1 LGLEG
6 AFKGTF
12 LASGRLWQG
21 APMIRAFQ
29 FLYTAPQKTALS
41 SLFLALGLSFGS
53 LAGAQV
59 RNTAYE
65 AALQKGWY
73 NTQTMKLTD
82 LAIDELYQAFVGRT
96 GGALEELTRAQKE
109 EAMKDHRAY
118 FCANMT
124 PEKVTIDGVSG
135 ERFRVS
141 DARQLVCLSQFP
153 NTEWRVTSTEW
164 TSEIEMEWRAWLGQ
178 MGRSSC
184 RTVDECLRSKLS
196 NSLRSEMDLLGLHY
210 ADCADL
216 PYYLRA
222 YFSFKKGLPFNY
234 VSSVAPNPLTRS
246 QQFEA
251 DLEIRRINENV
262 SLSPAEKDSQIAAIQ
277 KKRGDLRYSRNGNHP
292 TSRRQEPLDS
302 SQKTFF
308 SIIERLRN
316 TVSTATFRT
325 NRVSQNQIVPDF
337 YSPVISPETIV
348 PGTVLY
354 KPTGHA
360 AIVFE
365 VDSEGNVKYMDAH
378 PDNSL
383 TRGVFNRQYAFGRAS
398 QGGGFKNWRPFK
410 MANEHSRAQFLRDEQ
425 IPQFSL
431 EQFFGHQQ
439 KTPLAWTGNEF
450 CVVQNGVC
458 QQVVAKDE
466 MGRVI
471 PGAFDNVTPTFT
483 NRENG
488 VAADWFAA
496 GRYRPFDEY
505 VRARLKTSGKIRALD
520 VFQVRLGEVCTQLNA
535 RKNSVEVALR
545 NAIDRKEMPANL
557 PANIYGAE
565 GEWESYST
573 PGRDINI
580 RQMIVDVNSS
590 AKELFEKWKAG
601 DALYEFPEGNFK
613 EHLIWAYH
621 QLALNCSITYQNSR
635 GQDVVLSFAGALS
648 RVVDMSF
655 NPYQCVERR
664 WGAQSG
670 LEASSCQAQGQEL
683 AWYEA
688 EVVFRE
694 SLVRDGNANHGQSL
708 SQLQSQAQSRPFF
721 DRTQF
726 DILKKLKE
734 LK

>member
-1 LGLEG
+1 MNG
-6 AFKGTF
+6 
-12 LASGRLWQG
+12 
-21 APMIRAFQ
+21 AFQ
-29 FLYTAPQKTALS
+29 FLYIAPKKAVSLG
-41 SLFLALGLSFGS
+41 LFLGLGLSFVS
-53 LAGAQV
+53 AAQAQV
-59 RNTAYE
+59 RNAAFE

-73 NTQTMKLTD
+73 DSQTLQLTD
-82 LAIDELYQAFVGRT
+82 AAIDELYQQFIARPRVGT
-96 GGALEELTRAQKE
+96 AVSRAEKE
-109 EAMKDHRAY
+109 EAMKDYRAY
-118 FCANMT
+118 FCAKMT
-124 PEKVTIDGVSG
+124 PEKVTIDGVPA

-141 DARQLVCLSQFP
+141 DTQQLACLSQFP
-153 NTEWRVTSTEW
+153 SNEWRVTQTDW
-164 TSEIEMEWRAWLGQ
+164 TAETEMEWRSWLNQ

-184 RTVDECLRSKLS
+184 RTIDECLRSNLS

-234 VSSVAPNPLTRS
+234 VSSVAPNPLTRA
-246 QQFEA
+246 QQFDA
-251 DLEIRRINENV
+251 DMEIRRINENV
-262 SLSPAEKDSQIAAIQ
+262 GLNDSEKQSQIAALM
-277 KKRGDLRYSRNGNHP
+277 KKRSDLRYTRNGNVP

-302 SQKTFF
+302 TQKSFF

-325 NRVSQNQIVPDF
+325 NRVSRNQIVPDF

-365 VDSEGNVKYMDAH
+365 VDPEGNVKYMDAH

-398 QGGGFKNWRPFK
+398 QGGGFKNWRPFT
-410 MANEHSRAQFLRDEQ
+410 MASVRSRAQFLRDEQ

-439 KTPLAWTGNEF
+439 KAPLAWTGNEF
-450 CVVQNGVC
+450 CVVQDGAC
-458 QQVVAKDE
+458 QQVPARDE

-471 PGAFDNVTPTFT
+471 PGAFDNVTPSFT

-505 VRARLKTSGKIRALD
+505 VRARLKTSGRIRALD

-545 NAIDRKEMPANL
+545 NSIDRKEMPATL

-573 PGRDINI
+573 PGRDLNI
-580 RQMIVDVNSS
+580 RQMILDVNNT

-613 EHLIWAYH
+613 EHLIATY
-621 QLALNCSITYQNSR
+621 QRTALACSITYQNSR

-655 NPYQCVERR
+655 NPYQCVEKR

-670 LEASSCQAQGQEL
+670 LEVSSCQPQGQEL

-708 SQLQSQAQSRPFF
+708 SQLQSEAAARSQF

-726 DILKKLKE
+726 DILERLKE

>member
-1 LGLEG
+1 MNG
-6 AFKGTF
+6 A
-12 LASGRLWQG
+12 L
-21 APMIRAFQ
+21 Q
-29 FLYTAPQKTALS
+29 FLYIAPKKTTIFG
-41 SLFLALGLSFGS
+41 LFLGLGLSFV
-53 LAGAQV
+53 AVAQAQV
-59 RNTAYE
+59 RNTAYD
-65 AALQKGWY
+65 AAVQKGWY
-73 NTQTMKLTD
+73 QAQTMQLTD
-82 LAIDELYQAFVGRT
+82 LAIDELYQQFAGSTRT
-96 GGALEELTRAQKE
+96 ATDGLTRAQKE

-118 FCANMT
+118 FCAKMT
-124 PEKVTIDGVSG
+124 PEKVTIDGVPG
-135 ERFRVS
+135 ERFQVS
-141 DARQLVCLSQFP
+141 DSQQLVCLSQFP
-153 NTEWRVTSTEW
+153 NAEWRVTSTVW
-164 TSEIEMEWRAWLGQ
+164 TPQIEMEWRAWLAQ

-184 RTVDECLRSKLS
+184 RTIDECLRSTLS

-234 VSSVAPNPLTRS
+234 VSSVAANPLTRA
-246 QQFEA
+246 QQFDAE
-251 DLEIRRINENV
+251 LEIRQTQE
-262 SLSPAEKDSQIAAIQ
+262 SLVLSQAEKDSQIAALQ
-277 KKRGDLRYSRNGNHP
+277 KKRGDLRYTRNGNYP

-302 SQKTFF
+302 SQTTFF

-325 NRVSQNQIVPDF
+325 NRVSRNQIAPDF
-337 YSPVISPETIV
+337 YSPVISSETIV

-365 VDSEGNVKYMDAH
+365 VDSDGNVKYMDSH

-383 TRGVFNRQYAFGRAS
+383 TRGAFNRQYAFGRAS
-398 QGGGFKNWRPFK
+398 QGGGFKNWRPFT
-410 MANEHSRAQFLRDEQ
+410 MANARSRAQFLRDEQ

-439 KTPLAWTGNEF
+439 KRPMAWTGNEF
-450 CVVQNGVC
+450 CLVQNGAC
-458 QQVVAKDE
+458 QQVPAKDE
-466 MGRVI
+466 TGHMI
-471 PGAFDNVTPTFT
+471 PGAFDNVTPTFA

-488 VAADWFAA
+488 QAADWFAA

-505 VRARLKTSGKIRALD
+505 VRARLKKHDRIRALD
-520 VFQVRLGEVCTQLNA
+520 VFQVRLDEVCTQLRA
-535 RKNSVEVALR
+535 RKNSVEVAVR
-545 NAIDRKEMPANL
+545 NTIDRKEIPPQL
-557 PANIYGAE
+557 PANVYGAE

-580 RQMIVDVNSS
+580 RQLIVDVNSS
-590 AKELFEKWKAG
+590 AKELFEKWKSR
-601 DALYEFPEGNFK
+601 DALYEFPDGSFK
-613 EHLIWAYH
+613 EHLIAAYH
-621 QLALNCSITYQNSR
+621 QAALNCSISYQNSR

-708 SQLQSQAQSRPFF
+708 SQLQSQAQSRPTF

-726 DILKKLKE
+726 DILEKLME